1 MNTTEIY
8 VKLKD
13 CQGKGDFRDTF
24 CIYVSD
30 WFPKNDLKI
39 KHQHIENVIKDNLEK
54 KYCEPL
60 EDFELSYIPLTV
72 FHNGE
77 LKNDDIVQS
86 LLDNNLIEPLDGVN
100 GVYKSTDFLKKEWK
114 DKRRN
119 RKLKFIIRTNRIMMG
134 SRKRRNLEN
143 TYEDLVKLSDS
154 IEKAR
159 ELKEPALV

>member
-13 CQGKGDFRDTF
+13 CRGKGDFRDTV

-30 WFPKNDLKI
+30 WFPKNDIKT
-39 KHQHIENVIKDNLEK
+39 KHQHMENVIKDNLEK

-60 EDFELSYIPLTV
+60 EDFELGYIPLTV

-86 LLDNNLIEPLDGVN
+86 LLDNNLIEPLEGVN

-114 DKRRN
+114 DKRRK

-134 SRKRRNLEN
+134 SHEWKKLEN
-143 TYEDLVKLSDS
+143 KYEDLVKLSDS

-159 ELKEPALV
+159 ELKELALV

>member
-1 MNTTEIY
+1 M
-8 VKLKD
+8 
-13 CQGKGDFRDTF
+13 
-24 CIYVSD
+24 
-30 WFPKNDLKI
+30 
-39 KHQHIENVIKDNLEK
+39 
-54 KYCEPL
+54 
-60 EDFELSYIPLTV
+60 
-72 FHNGE
+72 
-77 LKNDDIVQS
+77 
-86 LLDNNLIEPLDGVN
+86 N

-114 DKRRN
+114 DKRRK

>member
-1 MNTTEIY
+1 M
-8 VKLKD
+8 
-13 CQGKGDFRDTF
+13 
-24 CIYVSD
+24 
-30 WFPKNDLKI
+30 
-39 KHQHIENVIKDNLEK
+39 
-54 KYCEPL
+54 
-60 EDFELSYIPLTV
+60 
-72 FHNGE
+72 FHDGE

-86 LLDNNLIEPLDGVN
+86 LLDNNLIEPLEGVN

-114 DKRRN
+114 DKRRK